1 MRFLVVPLLRKFC
14 EARADSVLKVMADC
28 RFYLGL
34 GPEGSLLWHQ
44 SAYSEAW
51 RVLMLI
57 FMWVLIS
64 SVLLMSDP
72 LVEAESA

>member
-1 MRFLVVPLLRKFC
+1 QI
-14 EARADSVLKVMADC
+14 ADCRLQIADCRLQIADC
-28 RFYLGL
+28 RFYLRL